1 MSRRDDV
8 NRLYSPSLKLGE
20 VCKVLFWVNCVLSVV
35 SLFVTGR
42 FFDALSI
49 SQIASALAFVAISL
63 VDDGLF
69 WYNAEKERR
78 KNNIQNAFAIH
89 FSDLETDGY
98 YNNSVS
104 PSMIKYALNTFE
116 SIYFSKFIASKMLIK
131 SAVKTLIA
139 IILLIS
145 VGWVIGNGSILL
157 IASQAVFSA
166 YIFEDTV
173 LLAIYT
179 ERLDKLYDMAYSE
192 FITIG
197 VSRKQQVVLLLY
209 YCIEYESIKA
219 HYKVRL
225 DSKVFAKYNCELS
238 DKWDKIASDVN
249 IDISSEGIR
258 I

>member
-8 NRLYSPSLKLGE
+8 NKLYKPSLKLGE
-20 VCKVLFWVNCVLSVV
+20 VCKVLFWANCVLSVV
-35 SLFVTGR
+35 SLFVAGV

-49 SQIASALAFVAISL
+49 FQIASALAFVAVSL
-63 VDDGLF
+63 ADDGLF

-78 KNNIQNAFAIH
+78 KNNLQNAFAIR

-98 YNNSVS
+98 YNNSIS

-116 SIYFSKFIASKMLIK
+116 SNYFSKFIASKMLIK

-139 IILLIS
+139 IVLLIS
-145 VGWVIGNGSILL
+145 VGWVIGDGSILL

-179 ERLDKLYDMAYSE
+179 GRLEKIYAIAYSE
-192 FITIG
+192 LVTIG

-225 DSKVFAKYNCELS
+225 DSKIFQKYNHELS
-238 DKWDKIASDVN
+238 EKWERIVSDVN
-249 IDISSEGIR
+249 ISISSEERLI
-258 I
+258 

>member
-1 MSRRDDV
+1 M
-8 NRLYSPSLKLGE
+8 
-20 VCKVLFWVNCVLSVV
+20 
-35 SLFVTGR
+35 
-42 FFDALSI
+42 
-49 SQIASALAFVAISL
+49 AFVVISL
-63 VDDGLF
+63 ADDGLF
-69 WYNAEKERR
+69 WYNAERERR
-78 KNNIQNAFAIH
+78 KNNIQNALGVR

-98 YNNSVS
+98 YNNSIS

-116 SIYFSKFIASKMLIK
+116 SNFFSKFIASKMLIK

-179 ERLDKLYDMAYSE
+179 ERLNKLYDMAYSE

-197 VSRKQQVVLLLY
+197 VSRKQQVAFLLY

-225 DSKVFAKYNCELS
+225 DSKVFAKYNRELS
-238 DKWDKIASDVN
+238 DKWDKIASGVN
-249 IDISSEGIR
+249 IDISLEGIR